1 VGLNLNYY
9 DCLLSTSPTTPMV
22 QEPFFSI
29 LADVT
34 PIVQGNV
41 VATPVVG
48 SPVTMVATSVIG
60 SPMAEIDE
68 DEVHIF

>member
-1 VGLNLNYY
+1 
-9 DCLLSTSPTTPMV
+9 MV

-48 SPVTMVATSVIG
+48 SPVTMVATSVVG